1 MNLLCQKGRKA
12 QSGRTG
18 RCQGSSQSAVPFRKA
33 YAPTAVGALAL
44 VTTVGLVIRSSAQ
57 SPSAVIAVLCK
68 SENTLAIVDPGT
80 LKVLGK
86 VPTGIEP
93 HEIALSPD
101 HKLAVV
107 ANYGG
112 PQTGG
117 NLSVIDL
124 VGRKEVRKVDLGAL
138 RKPHG
143 LMEAGGK
150 FYFTAEGNHAV
161 ARYDLKADRVDWLV
175 GTGEPGTHMLVVT
188 PNGGKVYAANIGSG
202 SVSAIDAAAPKG
214 PVVKRIAVGKGPEG
228 IALSPDGRELWLG
241 HQGGSIVIVDTATD
255 TVKEKIETPDA
266 NLRLLFT
273 PDGKRVLAPE
283 SKTGALVVYDAAT
296 RKELGRLPVGR
307 FPVGITLDHD
317 AKRAFVS
324 AVNDHK
330 IVVVA
335 LDKLATIGTIEP
347 GQNPDGIVWV
357 DPR

>member
-1 MNLLCQKGRKA
+1 MHSLLVKRVA
-12 QSGRTG
+12 
-18 RCQGSSQSAVPFRKA
+18 GSL
-33 YAPTAVGALAL
+33 LAL
-44 VTTVGLVIRSSAQ
+44 TALGVLSAKGSAQ
-57 SPSAVIAVLCK
+57 TSPAVIAVLCK
-68 SENTLAIVDPGT
+68 TENTLAIVDPGT

-124 VGRKEVRKVDLGAL
+124 AARKEVRTVDLGAL

-150 FYFTAEGNHAV
+150 FYFTVEGNDAV
-161 ARYDLKADRVDWLV
+161 ARYDLKTDRVDWLV
-175 GTGEPGTHMLVVT
+175 GTGEAGTHMLVVSPT
-188 PNGGKVYAANIGSG
+188 GEKVYTANIGSS
-202 SVSAIDAAAPKG
+202 SVSVINAAAPKG
-214 PVVKRIAVGKGPEG
+214 PTVKRFPVGKGPEG

-255 TVKEKIETPDA
+255 TVKEKIETPNA
-266 NLRLLFT
+266 YLRLLFT

-283 SKTGALVVYDAAT
+283 SKSGALVVYDAVT
-296 RKELGRLPVGR
+296 RKEIGRMPIGR

-317 AKRAFVS
+317 AKRAYVS

-330 IVVVA
+330 VVVVD
-335 LDKLATIGTIEP
+335 LDKLTAAGTIEP
-347 GQNPDGIVWV
+347 GQSPDGIVWIE
-357 DPR
+357 PR

>member
-1 MNLLCQKGRKA
+1 MNEAPLNSNRIDRMSQVSNRNMGRA
-12 QSGRTG
+12 SVA
-18 RCQGSSQSAVPFRKA
+18 SVVAM
-33 YAPTAVGALAL
+33 ALA
-44 VTTVGLVIRSSAQ
+44 VSAGLFVRGSAQ
-57 SPSAVIAVLCK
+57 ASPAVIAVLLK
-68 SENTLAIVDPGT
+68 SENILAIVDPGT

-112 PQTGG
+112 PKTEGS
-117 NLSVIDL
+117 LSVIDL
-124 VGRKEVRKVDLGAL
+124 VARKELRKVQLGAL
-138 RKPHG
+138 HKPHG

-150 FYFTAEGNHAV
+150 FYFTAEGSHAV

-175 GTGEPGTHMLVVT
+175 GTGEAGTHMLVVT
-188 PNGGKVYAANIGSG
+188 PGGDKVYTANIGAN
-202 SVSAIDAAAPKG
+202 SVTAIKIATPKG
-214 PVVKRIAVGKGPEG
+214 PAVKRFPVGKGPEG

-241 HQGGSIVIVDTATD
+241 HQGGSIVIVDTTTD
-255 TVKEKIETPDA
+255 TVIERIETPDA
-266 NLRLLFT
+266 YLRLLFT

-283 SKTGALVVYDAAT
+283 SKTGALVVYNAAT
-296 RKELGRLPVGR
+296 RKEIGRLPIGR
-307 FPVGITLDHD
+307 FPVGITLDRD

-330 IVVVA
+330 VVVVD
-335 LDKLATIGTIEP
+335 LEKLVAIGSIEP
-347 GQNPDGIVWV
+347 GPNPDGIVWV